1 MKIFLSFIKPYLSI
15 IDNGV
20 LFRKPFSWFYATIA
34 ILNLLWPLYILL
46 ISFSNS
52 SLMNNFFLFFLV
64 WLFIAFAGWVSFQ
77 IWWNRM
83 LKIEASKEDDE
94 FVVIPIFSH
103 FIQTSGEW
111 FGTWISIVGFGVS
124 LLMAIFLSGENSVS
138 FLKETNLSFIGS
150 FGIAGIIMFPVL
162 GYFIILLTRFLAEQ
176 FKALA
181 AIANNTKK
189 D

>member
-1 MKIFLSFIKPYLSI
+1 
-15 IDNGV
+15 
-20 LFRKPFSWFYATIA
+20 
-34 ILNLLWPLYILL
+34 
-46 ISFSNS
+46 
-52 SLMNNFFLFFLV
+52 
-64 WLFIAFAGWVSFQ
+64 
-77 IWWNRM
+77 
-83 LKIEASKEDDE
+83 
-94 FVVIPIFSH
+94 
-103 FIQTSGEW
+103 
-111 FGTWISIVGFGVS
+111 
-124 LLMAIFLSGENSVS
+124 MAIFLSGENSVS